1 MMVVNGLGVYA
12 HVTGE
17 RMAELTPSAHI
28 LNKSL
33 CSQRVP
39 DRNLFGIFN
48 EFELRNCLGR

>member
-17 RMAELTPSAHI
+17 RMAELMPSAHI

-33 CSQRVP
+33 CYQCVLG
-39 DRNLFGIFN
+39 RNLFGIFN
-48 EFELRNCLGR
+48 EFELRNCIGK